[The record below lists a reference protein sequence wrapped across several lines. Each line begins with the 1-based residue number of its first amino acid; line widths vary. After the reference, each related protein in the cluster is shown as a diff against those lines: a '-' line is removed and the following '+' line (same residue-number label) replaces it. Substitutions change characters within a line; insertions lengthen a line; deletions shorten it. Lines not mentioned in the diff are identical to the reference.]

1 MLRLTNLA
9 DYAVVVMTAAARC
22 PDGSSSGAVT
32 DHCISAGVV
41 AARTGIPAPTVAK
54 VMGLLKRGG
63 LLASS
68 RGVAGGFRLALV
80 PAAISVADIVEAV
93 DGPIALTNCQYGEV
107 SACALEGSCAVRPH
121 WRPINVAVRA
131 ALAAVTLADLAA
143 PAVPA
148 KILEGVA

>member
-9 DYAVVVMTAAARC
+9 DYSVVVMTAAARC
-22 PDGSSSGAVT
+22 AEGQL
-32 DHCISAGVV
+32 SAGSV

-68 RGVAGGFRLALV
+68 RGVAGGFRLART
-80 PAAISVADIVEAV
+80 PGAISVADSVEAV
-93 DGPIALTNCQYGEV
+93 EGPIALTNCQHGEV

-131 ALAAVTLADLAA
+131 ALAAVTARRPRRPGDRA
-143 PAVPA
+143 PA
-148 KILEGVA
+148 GRCS

>member
-9 DYAVVVMTAAARC
+9 DYSVVVMTAAARSR
-22 PDGSSSGAVT
+22 DASL
-32 DHCISAGVV
+32 SAAVV

-54 VMGLLKRGG
+54 VMGLLTRAG

-80 PAAISVADIVEAV
+80 PTAISVADIVEAV
-93 DGPIALTNCQYGEV
+93 DGPIALTNCQHGEV
-107 SACALEGSCAVRPH
+107 AACALEGSCAVRPH

-131 ALAAVTLADLAA
+131 ALAAVTLADLAGPVA
-143 PAVPA
+143 ALRTPTHS
-148 KILEGVA
+148 LEVTA